1 MSERDDDRTIAAGGI
16 SGSDDRTLIVGG
28 GAADR
33 TIIVDHGPA
42 TSTDRT
48 VIAGAAAAPA
58 GPTIQAMGHN
68 ALEVG
73 TKIGEFEVTG
83 LVGEGGF
90 GIVYLA
96 YDHSLERQVAIKEYM
111 PSELAHRADD
121 GSVIVRSQRHA
132 ETFGAGMRSFIN
144 EARLLAQFDHPSL
157 LKVYRFW
164 EANGTAYMVMP
175 FYEGVTLK
183 GTLKDL
189 DDAPDESWIKS
200 LLSQLLDALEIIHSR
215 QCYHRDI
222 APDNILILPDETPLL
237 LDFGAARRVIGDMT
251 QALTVIL
258 KPGYA
263 PIEQYA
269 EVPNMKQGPWT
280 DLYALA
286 SVVYFAIEGKAP
298 VPAVARVMS
307 DPLVPLAQSAAGRY
321 SDSFLRAVDRALS
334 VRPDDRPQNIA
345 EFRQLLGFV
354 ERTTATRYLPASTE
368 RRAPEDRIAPAAKA
382 ASPAAAPASAAS
394 APAKAAARSRKPLII
409 AGAATAAAALVAFV
423 FFVVMDDAAP
433 PAASTTA
440 KSAPATPASGS
451 AAPAAS
457 AADVNAKLAGF
468 DCAKVDATVNGASAT
483 VRGHVSR
490 EADLQRIDSELG
502 ALGIAKVSRSAV
514 QVVPPPHCQVAAAL
528 APYAGNPGEGPT
540 IALKSGGTA
549 ASEGQKLVTA
559 IGAAGFAGYVY
570 ADLYDTEGNVV
581 HMMPNPKERNNRVEA
596 KQRTVLGEDG
606 LFGMQWDLVPPFGKH
621 MLVVMQSQS
630 PLFLPKTRPEV
641 EKAGAYL
648 NALRDDLAKMPAGDK
663 FVVGYSLFDFQP
675 KK

>member
-1 MSERDDDRTIAAGGI
+1 MSERDDDRTIAAGTVRP
-16 SGSDDRTLIVGG
+16 DDRTRIAGG
-28 GAADR
+28 GAGDR
-33 TIIVDHGPA
+33 TIIANHGQA

-58 GPTIQAMGHN
+58 GPAIQAMGHN

-121 GSVIVRSQRHA
+121 GSVVVRSQRHA

-189 DDAPDESWIKS
+189 DDPPDESWLKS
-200 LLSQLLDALEIIHSR
+200 LLAQLLDALEIIHSR

-321 SDSFLRAVDRALS
+321 SDTFLRAVDRALS

-354 ERTTATRYLPASTE
+354 ERTTSTRYLPASTE
-368 RRAPEDRIAPAAKA
+368 RRHTEDRIAPAAA
-382 ASPAAAPASAAS
+382 PARPAAAPPRASP
-394 APAKAAARSRKPLII
+394 APAKAGPRSKKALIVG
-409 AGAATAAAALVAFV
+409 GAAAAAVALVAFV
-423 FFVVMDDAAP
+423 LFVVMDDATP

-440 KSAPATPASGS
+440 AIPKRGAPS
-451 AAPAAS
+451 AAPAATAS
-457 AADVNAKLAGF
+457 SADVNAKLAGF
-468 DCAKVDATVNGASAT
+468 DCAKLDATVNGATAT

-490 EADLQRIDSELG
+490 EADLPRIDSELG
-502 ALGIAKVSRSAV
+502 GLGIGTVNRSAV
-514 QVVPPPHCQVAAAL
+514 QVVPPPHCEVAAAL

-540 IALKSGGTA
+540 IALKSAATTA
-549 ASEGQKLVTA
+549 FEGQKLVTA
-559 IGAAGFAGYVY
+559 IGAAGFQGYVY

-581 HMMPNPKERNNRVEA
+581 HMMPNPKERNNRIDA

-606 LFGMQWDLVPPFGKH
+606 LFGMQWDLMPPFGKH

-630 PLFLPKTRPEV
+630 PLFLPKTRPEM

-648 NALRDDLAKMPAGDK
+648 NALRDDLAKMPAGNK
-663 FVVGYSLFDFQP
+663 FVVGYSLFDIQP